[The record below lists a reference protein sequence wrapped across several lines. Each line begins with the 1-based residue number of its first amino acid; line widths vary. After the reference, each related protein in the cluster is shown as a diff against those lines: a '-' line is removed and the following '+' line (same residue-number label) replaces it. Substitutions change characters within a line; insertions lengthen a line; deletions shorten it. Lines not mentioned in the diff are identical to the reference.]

1 MVDRMIPED
10 LKYTEAH
17 EWVQLVSPG
26 VVRFGIT
33 HFAQDSLGDIV
44 FVSLPEEGT
53 AVAQGDACGEVE
65 STKSVAD
72 VYAPLAGT
80 VTARNDVVETSP
92 EAINEEP
99 YGNGWLIELSIE
111 DDSVLDALLDAAA
124 YKAHT
129 EG

>member
-1 MVDRMIPED
+1 MIPAD

-44 FVSLPEEGT
+44 FVSLPEAGT
-53 AVAQGDACGEVE
+53 VVGQGDACGEVE

-72 VYAPLAGT
+72 VYAPMAGT

-92 EAINEEP
+92 EAINEDP
-99 YGNGWLIELSIE
+99 YGTGWLVELSIE
-111 DDSVLDALLDAAA
+111 DDAVLETLLDDAG
-124 YKAHT
+124 YQAHT
-129 EG
+129 LA

>member
-1 MVDRMIPED
+1 MIPEE

-53 AVAQGDACGEVE
+53 TVGQGDACGEVE

-72 VYAPLAGT
+72 VYAPVAGT
-80 VTARNDVVETSP
+80 VAARNDVVETSP
-92 EAINEEP
+92 EAINDEP

-111 DDSVLDALLDAAA
+111 DDAALNTLMDATA
-124 YKAHT
+124 YKAHID
-129 EG
+129 GQ